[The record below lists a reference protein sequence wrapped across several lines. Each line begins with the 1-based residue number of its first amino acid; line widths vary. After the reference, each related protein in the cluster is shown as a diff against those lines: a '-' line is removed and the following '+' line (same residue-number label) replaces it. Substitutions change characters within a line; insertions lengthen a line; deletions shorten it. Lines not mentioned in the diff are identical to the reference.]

1 MRLRLPAPF
10 MSSPALFRKYRWWLL
25 LSACALLI
33 GGAWGW
39 RWWHGT
45 VAVGEP
51 VLRRDFVQTV
61 VASGRVENPH
71 RINLGTQI
79 TSTVL
84 RVPVQEGQSVRAG
97 DLLIQLST
105 AELQAA
111 ETQTEM
117 ALAQAQ
123 ARMRQ
128 LQEVQAPLAEQAL
141 RQAAVTAE
149 FTRATLRRSQDLFN
163 QSFIGAAALDEARK
177 AAELAQA
184 QQRAAQQQLASTG
197 PKGSDFAIAQTAVAQ
212 AQAGAAAARARSQY
226 AQIRAPV
233 DGVLISRNVEAG
245 DVVQP
250 GKLLMALSPLG
261 RSQLV
266 LAIDEKNLHLL
277 ALGQK
282 ALVSA
287 DAYPQTHFDAT
298 LVFMNPGVNPQTGAV
313 EVKLDVAQPPAF
325 LRQDMTVSV
334 DIEVAQRK
342 AALLVSAAV
351 VHEPESA
358 QPWALRLNGRRA
370 VKAPLQLGL
379 RSGGFYEVLGGVQEG
394 ELLLPVSAAITPGDR
409 VSLRAV
415 TR

>member
-1 MRLRLPAPF
+1 MRLRPPAPF

-33 GGAWGW
+33 GGVWGW

-45 VAVGEP
+45 AVVGEP
-51 VLRRDFVQTV
+51 ILRRDFVQTV

-84 RVPVQEGQSVRAG
+84 RVPVQEGQTVRAG
-97 DLLIQLST
+97 ELLIQLST

-141 RQAAVTAE
+141 RQAEVTAE

-197 PKGSDFAIAQTAVAQ
+197 PQGSDFAIAQTAVAQ

>member
-1 MRLRLPAPF
+1 MSPLP
-10 MSSPALFRKYRWWLL
+10 LFRKTLWWIFLA
-25 LSACALLI
+25 ACAALAASLL
-33 GGAWGW
+33 GW

-45 VAVGEP
+45 EVVGEP

-71 RINLGTQI
+71 RIDIGAQV

-84 RVPVQEGQSVRAG
+84 RVPVQEGQTVRTG
-97 DLLIQLST
+97 DLLIQLSND
-105 AELQAA
+105 ELRAA
-111 ETQTEM
+111 ERQAEM

-123 ARMRQ
+123 ARLRQ
-128 LQEVQAPLAEQAL
+128 LHEVQAPLAEQAL
-141 RQAAVTAE
+141 RQAQVTAD
-149 FTRATLRRSQDLFN
+149 FTRATLRRSEDLFAKN
-163 QSFIGAAALDEARK
+163 FIGAAALDEARK
-177 AAELAQA
+177 SAELAQA
-184 QQRAAQQQLASTG
+184 QQRSAEQQLASAG
-197 PKGSDFAIAQTAVAQ
+197 PQGSDFAIAQTAVAQ
-212 AQAGAAAARARSQY
+212 AQAGVAAARARTQY

-250 GKLLMALSPLG
+250 GKLLMTLSPLG

-298 LVFMNPGVNPQTGAV
+298 LVFINPGVNPQTGAV
-313 EVKLDVAQPPAF
+313 DVKLEVAQPPAF
-325 LRQDMTVSV
+325 LRQDMTASV

-342 AALLVSAAV
+342 ATLLVSAGV
-351 VHEPESA
+351 VHAPESA
-358 QPWALRLNGRRA
+358 QPWVLRMEGARA
-370 VKAPLQLGL
+370 SKVPVQLGL
-379 RSGGFYEVLGGVQEG
+379 RSAGFYEVLGGVQEG
-394 ELLLPVSAAITPGDR
+394 ELLLPTSAAVAPGDR
-409 VSLRAV
+409 VSLRAPSH
-415 TR
+415 